1 MSKLS
6 FRQKLWL
13 PLVVSLIALTLISV
27 VNAYQARAIRVEER
41 KNNLVS
47 VSTMAVNLAKQ
58 YDELA
63 KSGAI
68 TKEEAQKQA
77 IDRFKAL
84 RYDKDG
90 YFTIT
95 NSNNV
100 VVMHPIKPEF
110 IGKDQ
115 SGFKD
120 AQGNAVYLGLTNAGR
135 NPNGGFHSYVWPKV
149 GGTEPVPK
157 TAFALRYEPWDWVF
171 STGVYMDDINAAFMT
186 SLYQTGGLLAVVG
199 IVLIALGT
207 VANRSLQNTLGGDPA
222 YAAEVANRIAGGDLT
237 VDIATRP
244 DDRHSL
250 LYAMGRMRGALVQ
263 TIGSIKGAS
272 DTIGTA
278 TREIASGNL
287 DLSSRTDQQASSLE
301 ETASAMEQLMSTVQQ
316 NADNAQQANQL
327 AVSASD
333 VAVRGGDVVTRV
345 VETMG
350 SINASSRKI
359 VDIIGVIDG
368 IAFQTN
374 ILALNA
380 AVEAARAGEQGRG
393 FAVVAGEVRSLAQR
407 SAAAAKEIKALIDDS
422 VANVDAGSVLVEEA
436 GETMREVVASVK
448 RVTDIVGEIS
458 SASQEQR
465 SGIEEVSHAV
475 TQLDD
480 ATQQNAA
487 LVEQAAAA
495 AQSLEEQALSL
506 TQIVAQFRL
515 HADALR
521 AAQAPAPIARVAP
534 TVAPVAQVA
543 SVAPVVAKADTPRRQ
558 PAKPSPAAAKPKLT
572 SRKAPVLN
580 KREDKPAS
588 KPAEKAPEKAP
599 AAVPASLAKAKPLVA
614 AGAGAGADGD
624 WETF

>member
-13 PLVVSLIALTLISV
+13 PLAFSLIALTLLSV
-27 VNAYQARAIRVEER
+27 FYAYQARGIRIEER
-41 KNNLVS
+41 KNTLVS
-47 VSTMAVNLAKQ
+47 VTSMALNLVKQ
-58 YDELA
+58 YDDLVR
-63 KSGAI
+63 GGVL

-77 IDRFKAL
+77 LERFRAL

-95 NSNNV
+95 RSDNV

-120 AQGNAVYLGLTNAGR
+120 AQGNSVYVNLTGAAR
-135 NPNGGFHSYVWPKV
+135 QPTGGFTSYVWPHV
-149 GGTEPVPK
+149 GGTELVPK
-157 TAFALRYEPWDWVF
+157 TAYALRYEPWDWVF
-171 STGVYMDDINAAFMT
+171 STGAYMDDINAAFMT
-186 SLYQTGGLLAVVG
+186 SLYESAGLLLLAG
-199 IVLIALGT
+199 TVLVLLAG
-207 VANRSLQNTLGGDPA
+207 VANRGLQRALGGDPS
-222 YAAEVANRIAGGDLT
+222 YAAEVANRIAGGDLSVEIT
-237 VDIATRP
+237 TRP
-244 DDRHSL
+244 DDRDSL

-263 TIGSIKGAS
+263 TIGRIRGAS
-272 DTIGTA
+272 ETIGTA

-287 DLSSRTDQQASSLE
+287 DLSSRTEQQASSLE
-301 ETASAMEQLMSTVQQ
+301 ETASAMEELMSTVQQ
-316 NADNAQQANQL
+316 NADNANQANQL

-333 VAVRGGDVVTRV
+333 VAVRGGDVVSRV

-422 VANVDAGSVLVEEA
+422 VTNVDAGSTLVEEA
-436 GETMREVVASVK
+436 GTTMREIVASVR
-448 RVTDIVGEIS
+448 RVTDIVGEITA
-458 SASQEQR
+458 ASQEQR

-495 AQSLEEQALSL
+495 AQSLQEQADSL
-506 TQIVAQFRL
+506 TQVVAQFRL
-515 HADALR
+515 DPTAPTVPSVRHVVAR
-521 AAQAPAPIARVAP
+521 TEPVIAAAPAPRAVEAAP
-534 TVAPVAQVA
+534 VAPVAVPAQA
-543 SVAPVVAKADTPRRQ
+543 ARRAPV
-558 PAKPSPAAAKPKLT
+558 KPSPEAAKPKLQP
-572 SRKAPVLN
+572 RKAPVLA
-580 KREDKPAS
+580 KRTAKPAVAPAPVPAESPRPDKP
-588 KPAEKAPEKAP
+588 KPQ
-599 AAVPASLAKAKPLVA
+599 PLVA
-614 AGAGAGADGD
+614 AGDDAD